1 MKYNVWN
8 VAVKVEPRAT
18 FILYITFMR
27 GLPYIAHIL
36 FTQVRKFKY
45 ERT

>member
-1 MKYNVWN
+1 MKYN
-8 VAVKVEPRAT
+8 VKVEPRAT
-18 FILYITFMR
+18 FIFYITFTL